1 MLHSVA
7 EAEAE
12 ILRRVPLLPTEDCP
26 LAHAGGRVLRTPL
39 RADRDVPPFDRVTMD
54 GYAVRAAALE
64 SGVRRFQ
71 VAGTQA
77 AGMIPLTLQAEDT
90 CIEIATGAV
99 LPSGTDCVVPYEET
113 TREGLAVTV
122 LPTAEVP
129 AGSNLHRRGSDHR
142 AGAELVPAGIRLTSR
157 ELAVAASIGAGTLR
171 VSLTPTIAVVA
182 TGDELVEVSAPA
194 LSPHQIRR
202 SNDQAL
208 RSGLHEAGFPRVE
221 CFHFR
226 DVRSDILEGMRQ
238 ILLRFDAVVITGGVS
253 KGKFDHLPSVLAEL
267 AVRNCIHGVA
277 QRPGKPFWFGLTT
290 RGTPVFALPGNPVST
305 TVCFRR
311 YVVPALRRMTGAPAD
326 RPRHAVLA
334 TAVTVRAPLAA
345 FVPVKLESTADGRC
359 LAHPHATNTS
369 GDFTSLVGTD
379 GFVELPPGPG
389 EFAAGTGVVAWLW

>member
-26 LAHAGGRVLRTPL
+26 LAQAGGRVLRSPL

-64 SGVRRFQ
+64 AGVRRLQ
-71 VAGTQA
+71 VVGTQA
-77 AGMIPLTLQAEDT
+77 AGMIPLTLHGDDT

-99 LPSGTDCVVPYEET
+99 LPGGSDCVVPYEET
-113 TREGLAVTV
+113 TREGVTVTV
-122 LPTAEVP
+122 LPTAGVR

-142 AGAELVPAGIRLTSR
+142 AGAELVPAGLRLTSR

-171 VSLTPTIAVVA
+171 VSLCPAVAVVS
-182 TGDELVEVSAPA
+182 TGDELVDVSAPA
-194 LSPHQIRR
+194 VAPHQIRR

-226 DVRSDILEGMRQ
+226 DVRSDILEGMRH

-253 KGKFDHLPSVLAEL
+253 KGKFDHLPSVLTEL
-267 AVRNCIHGVA
+267 AVHHRIHGVA
-277 QRPGKPFWFGLTT
+277 QRPGKPFWFGLTS

-326 RPRHAVLA
+326 RLRHAVLA
-334 TAVTVRAPLAA
+334 EPVTLRAPLAA
-345 FVPVKLESTADGRC
+345 FVPVRLESGADGRC

-379 GFVELPPGPG
+379 GFVELPAGPG
-389 EFAAGTGVVAWLW
+389 EYPAGRAVVVWSW